1 MLLFFSLLIC
11 RAATRSTQFVPGTF
25 YVVEHR
31 QPYQSEFLWNIRLFL
46 LIICF
51 LYYSCKYTK

>member
-1 MLLFFSLLIC
+1 MLLFISPFC

-31 QPYQSEFLWNIRLFL
+31 KPYQSEFLWNFRLFL
-46 LIICF
+46 LVICF